1 MHRMTSAL
9 ARHTRR
15 AVLQSAID
23 ASAHCATADPDLW
36 FRTDGEPQIAWQARR
51 AEAIRVCNGCPI
63 RAACEELALRDRDGN
78 PRVDDMVRGGLSGTQ
93 LAAARTTQANRL
105 TAVVDADR
113 DTEGRLLDDL
123 SIELRTQSG
132 LNPDGRRNGGRLRQH
147 ENRTEQN
154 LRIRAL
160 AASIR
165 QIRIAR
171 RARAGWGVVA

>member
-1 MHRMTSAL
+1 MTSNQ

-23 ASAHCATADPDLW
+23 AGARCATADPDLW
-36 FRTDGEPQIAWQARR
+36 FRTDDEPQITWQARR
-51 AEAIRVCNGCPI
+51 AEAIRVCTGCPV
-63 RAACEELALRDRDGN
+63 RAACEELALRNGDDN
-78 PRVDDMVRGGLSGTQ
+78 HRVDDMVRGGLSGT
-93 LAAARTTQANRL
+93 LAAARTAEADRL
-105 TAVVDADR
+105 TAAVDADQ

-123 SIELRTQSG
+123 SVELRTQAG
-132 LNPDGRRNGGRLRQH
+132 LNPDGRRNRGRLRQD

-165 QIRIAR
+165 QIRTAR
-171 RARAGWGVVA
+171 RARAGWAVAA

>member
-1 MHRMTSAL
+1 MTSTH

-23 ASAHCATADPDLW
+23 AGARCATADPDLW
-36 FRTDGEPQIAWQARR
+36 FRSDGEPQITWQARR
-51 AEAIRVCNGCPI
+51 AEAIRVCTGCPV
-63 RAACEELALRDRDGN
+63 RAACEELALRDGDGN
-78 PRVDDMVRGGLSGTQ
+78 HRVDDMVRGGLSGTQ
-93 LAAARTTQANRL
+93 LAAARTAEADRL
-105 TAVVDADR
+105 TAAVYAAR

-123 SIELRTQSG
+123 SVELRTQAG
-132 LNPDGRRNGGRLRQH
+132 LNPDGRRNGGRLRQD

-165 QIRIAR
+165 QIRTAR
-171 RARAGWGVVA
+171 RARTGWAVAA